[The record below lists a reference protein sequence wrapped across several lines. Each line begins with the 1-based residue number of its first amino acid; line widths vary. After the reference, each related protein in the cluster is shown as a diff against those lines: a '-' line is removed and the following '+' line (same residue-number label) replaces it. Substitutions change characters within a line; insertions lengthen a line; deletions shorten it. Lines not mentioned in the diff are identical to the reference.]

1 MTDRTDPSTVDV
13 DLAMVGVGGAGLTV
27 LHELAL
33 AARRLGPSTGRRW
46 TVALC
51 DDVDRLSQRPDDRT
65 WCFWDRFDD
74 PVDHHSL
81 QRNPAK
87 EALTAS
93 WRHLAVLS
101 PTARLELDLHPLRYA
116 MLRAPDYYALVAA
129 DVERATPW
137 LETVRLGAATA
148 VGDGADAASVRT
160 VRGDVLAR
168 WVFDSRPAPPR
179 SRAVTTLLQHFRGAV
194 VRADP
199 EDLPRLPLLMDFRT
213 PQPER
218 GLSFGYCLPFAADR
232 ALVEYTEFSP
242 AVLDDA
248 AYAAAL
254 AGYLDLALD
263 GAGHDVEHVEQ
274 GVIPMSDAPY
284 PRRAGRRVMRIG
296 TAGGATRASTGY
308 TFRAMQRQAATMVE
322 ALVNDRVPVPPA
334 PYPARHR
341 FMDGVLLRALD
352 AHHVSGPDFF
362 VRLFARNPTVRVM
375 DFLDGATHLPAD
387 LALMASA
394 PPGAMLRSALEFG
407 MRFGVGRTRPS
418 RGGER

>member
-1 MTDRTDPSTVDV
+1 VPNGTDVSPADV
-13 DLAMVGVGGAGLTV
+13 DLALVGVGGAGLTV

-33 AARRLGPSTGRRW
+33 AARRLGPVTGRRW

-51 DDVDRLSQRPDDRT
+51 DDVDRLTHRPDDRT

-74 PVDHHSL
+74 HSGTL
-81 QRNPAK
+81 RPRRNPAT

-93 WRHLAVLS
+93 WRHLAVVS
-101 PTARLELDLHPLRYA
+101 PTAWLELDLDPLRYA

-129 DVERATPW
+129 DVERAAPW
-137 LETVRLGAATA
+137 LETVRLGAATT

-168 WVFDSRPAPPR
+168 WVFDSRPAQPR
-179 SRAVTTLLQHFRGAV
+179 RRAVTTLLQHFRGAV
-194 VRADP
+194 VRTDP
-199 EDLPRLPLLMDFRT
+199 DDLPSLPMLMDFRT
-213 PQPER
+213 PQPDR

-242 AVLDDA
+242 AALDDA

-254 AGYLDLALD
+254 AGYLDLSLD
-263 GAGHDVEHVEQ
+263 GATHEIEHVEQ
-274 GVIPMSDAPY
+274 GVIPMTDATF
-284 PRRAGRRVMRIG
+284 PRRVGRRVMRIG

-308 TFRAMQRQAATMVE
+308 TFRAMQRQAATMVD
-322 ALVNDRVPVPPA
+322 ALVTGRVPAPPA

-362 VRLFARNPTVRVM
+362 VRLFARNPALRVM
-375 DFLDGATHLPAD
+375 DFLDGTTRLPAD

-394 PPGAMLRSALEFG
+394 PTGPMLRSALEFG
-407 MRFGVGRTRPS
+407 MRSGVGRTRAF